1 MLGLM
6 ACVGELLLFI
16 SNVVSPATLR
26 CMPRQ
31 NTCSM
36 EVKATFPP
44 QLTILKRYCPL
55 PLYAILSRCF
65 CSLVLLFV
73 VIWISFQ
80 KLSLCK

>member
-1 MLGLM
+1 M

-36 EVKATFPP
+36 EVKAT
-44 QLTILKRYCPL
+44 LTILKRYCPL
-55 PLYAILSRCF
+55 FRCMQF
-65 CSLVLLFV
+65 FLVAFV
-73 VIWISFQ
+73 P
-80 KLSLCK
+80 

>member
-44 QLTILKRYCPL
+44 QAPN
-55 PLYAILSRCF
+55 
-65 CSLVLLFV
+65 
-73 VIWISFQ
+73 
-80 KLSLCK
+80 

>member
-55 PLYAILSRCF
+55 FRCMQF
-65 CSLVLLFV
+65 FLVAFV
-73 VIWISFQ
+73 P
-80 KLSLCK
+80 